1 MLSAAMNRGTN
12 AATVCVLR
20 GLVFSSLL
28 LVLIKKRRLSLSL
41 TRKQFFQMVPILC
54 MAGMTSATLNVAYCF
69 LPTGVASSI
78 HFVYPVIVVA
88 AEMLLF
94 RTYVKKAA
102 FPFLALSMVGIY
114 LLQTN
119 QTQTVALSGVLIA
132 LLSAVFWTS
141 YIVLFEHSELRTVH
155 PFVLNFYQGI
165 ILMAIGGIWLAVSDS
180 PFLVP
185 DAECLLLIIG
195 AGIIAGI
202 VAHLFYR
209 GWCCCAGRNASSR
222 NERYG
227 TGLFSWAWSA
237 SFAATN
243 VGESMGRLLSNFGIF
258 SRADA
263 NRFFLPGKQQNS

>member
-1 MLSAAMNRGTN
+1 MKKIRGYLQSLASALLFGCGAVMLNAAMNRGTN

-28 LVLIKKRRLSLSL
+28 LVLIKKRCLSLSL
-41 TRKQFFQMVPILC
+41 ARKQFFQMVPILC

-88 AEMLLF
+88 AETLLF
-94 RTYVKKAA
+94 RTYIKKAA
-102 FPFLALSMVGIY
+102 FPFLAFSMVGIY

-185 DAECLLLIIG
+185 DAECLLLMIG

-209 GWCCCAGRNASSR
+209 LVLLRWE
-222 NERYG
+222 ER
-227 TGLFSWAWSA
+227 
-237 SFAATN
+237 
-243 VGESMGRLLSNFGIF
+243 
-258 SRADA
+258 
-263 NRFFLPGKQQNS
+263 

>member
-1 MLSAAMNRGTN
+1 MLFGCGAVMLSAAMNRGTN

-88 AEMLLF
+88 AETLLF
-94 RTYVKKAA
+94 RTYIKKAA
-102 FPFLALSMVGIY
+102 LPFLALSMVGIY
-114 LLQTN
+114 LQTN

-195 AGIIAGI
+195 DGIIAGI

-209 GWCCCAGRNASSR
+209 LALLRWE
-222 NERYG
+222 ER
-227 TGLFSWAWSA
+227 
-237 SFAATN
+237 
-243 VGESMGRLLSNFGIF
+243 
-258 SRADA
+258 
-263 NRFFLPGKQQNS
+263 